1 MKKFSQI
8 IWNQYKNSEDGQK
21 TISLFRDVYS
31 SAFEAKKVYDIAREY
46 DERLFM
52 NASDDERTYD
62 IHYIGELYTYLKDGD
77 DEESI
82 QAIASSKEQ
91 KRAFFSWLLQDD
103 IQIDGEFEDVPQ
115 RYFKGELSRSIL
127 DTWVLYAIMPQA
139 FIPNLFALQFHYL
152 ARFAREYD
160 IEQPKV
166 PSRSAYKDR
175 CMYYV
180 ELNQVLLDYAH
191 HNGITI
197 PEEVCAFW
205 FGLVLPLMKEEI
217 ETDRTSLPETPE
229 QAWLLVGQ
237 YGDEERNMESG
248 FWQANPMTKRGDIM
262 VFYEKSPVKAVNAVW
277 IALDD
282 GVADPFFPFIGYS
295 WIGHKIEIP
304 ADKAL
309 TYQDFKNNDYF
320 KNREKKGN
328 FVSKNFQDCSGW
340 AVTYDDYAEIK
351 RMLQEKGFDI
361 SVLPSLYEPEG
372 VSAKEIHHENDVYK
386 KLVTPM
392 LEQMGWKEGEDFLR
406 EVEFAAGHSTTGHAM
421 NKRPDYCL
429 HLSYVGKKVYA
440 KVIIEAKYSIR
451 NVEELSATFDQ
462 CLSYASWGQAKVMVL
477 CDKDSIYVYEQ
488 NKKGQFELEGHVARY
503 RWEQLSNPEIFKE
516 LKRKLE

>member
-8 IWNQYKNSEDGQK
+8 IWNQYKNSEDGKK
-21 TISLFRDVYS
+21 TISLFRDAYVQS
-31 SAFEAKKVYDIAREY
+31 FNAKVMHDIARVY
-46 DERLFM
+46 DKRLFM
-52 NASDDERTYD
+52 NGSDDERTNY
-62 IHYIGELYTYLKDGD
+62 IHYINDLFVYLKEGL

-82 QAIASSKEQ
+82 QTISSSKEE
-91 KRAFFSWLLQDD
+91 KRLFFSWLLKDE
-103 IQIDGEFEDVPQ
+103 IQEEGEFEDIPQ
-115 RYFKGELSRSIL
+115 GRFKYELFWSIL
-127 DTWVLYAIMPQA
+127 DTWSLYGMMPQA

-160 IEQPKV
+160 IELPKV

-191 HNGITI
+191 HNGITV

-205 FGLVLPLMKEEI
+205 FGLALPLMKEEI

-229 QAWLLVGQ
+229 QAWLLVGN

-262 VFYEKSPVKAVNAVW
+262 VFYEKSPVKAVNSVW

-282 GVADPFFPFIGYS
+282 GVADPFFHYIGYS

-320 KNREKKGN
+320 KNRDKKGN

-351 RMLQEKGFDI
+351 RMLQEKGFEI

-392 LEQMGWKEGEDFLR
+392 LEQMGWKEGVDFQR

-488 NKKGQFELEGHVARY
+488 NKKGQFEFEGHVARY